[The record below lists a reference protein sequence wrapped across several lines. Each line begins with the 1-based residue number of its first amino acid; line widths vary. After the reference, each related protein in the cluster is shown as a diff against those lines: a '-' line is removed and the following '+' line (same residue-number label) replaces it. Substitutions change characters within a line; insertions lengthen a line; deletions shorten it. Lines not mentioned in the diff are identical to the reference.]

1 MLELSVPRTDIPQPG
16 KISAHPGETTDW
28 LERLPFASPIDAA
41 QQLAMALYTLNRRP
55 LASEARLTLLALYRP
70 VVARAA
76 GSLEALLLEAGVPPH
91 QQQRQI
97 GVLLRELHNEH
108 AIGYKQAVHALVD
121 GRPGIVSSPRLV
133 EAASCLLAAL
143 HDLQAACYLTYVVPP
158 AELWAEMHRV
168 YRFARTRQ
176 IENRAG
182 ENAPALETA
191 YRQALL
197 LALADPPRMSPTE
210 IMHARQIIRS
220 FVHRTAL
227 GPAPA
232 DARAGFA
239 IPLDSDAPPHHLAGT
254 LQDATLWLDTD
265 GLCRHLRDVALR
277 LRADATPAGV
287 GLPAHLDG
295 RLCFTLIKRLAR
307 LWGPG
312 ARREFKRHAAPGST
326 VELVAGV
333 SATHRLLE
341 QAQHDPAA
349 EADLAISD
357 ATLPLTPSVNSS
369 SWTVVNDS
377 ASGLALSGA
386 PDAPLNL
393 KVGDPVALRPIGNAS
408 DWAAGAIRWIRMR
421 DARQVELGIERL
433 APSVQPVWVRPLR
446 GRRKASP
453 EPALFL
459 PGVAALKQG
468 DRLLLPRYIYQ
479 KGMDAEV
486 WHPPR
491 QYLLTF
497 GRCLEHTAAFDLVE
511 FNVFVDKQ
519 APE

>member
-1 MLELSVPRTDIPQPG
+1 MLDLSVPRTDIPQQPG
-16 KISAHPGETTDW
+16 KVETRPRETAEW
-28 LERLPFASPIDAA
+28 LERLPFASPVDAA
-41 QQLAMALYTLNRRP
+41 QQLAMALYALNRRP
-55 LASEARLTLLALYRP
+55 LAGDARLALMALYRP

-76 GSLEALLLEAGVPPH
+76 ASLEALLLESGVPPR

-108 AIGYKQAVHALVD
+108 AIGYKQALRALVEN
-121 GRPGIVSSPRLV
+121 GPRATNASHLA
-133 EAASCLLAAL
+133 EAASCLLASL
-143 HDLQAACYLTYVVPP
+143 HDVQAACHLTYVVTPT
-158 AELWAEMHRV
+158 ELWAEMHRV
-168 YRFARTRQ
+168 YRFACTNQ

-182 ENAPALETA
+182 DTTPALETA

-210 IMHARQIIRS
+210 ILHARQIIRC

-227 GPAPA
+227 GPVPA

-239 IPLDSDAPPHHLAGT
+239 IPVDGDAPPHHLSGT
-254 LQDATLWLDTD
+254 LHDAGLWLDTD
-265 GLCRHLRDVALR
+265 GLCRHLRDVTLR

-295 RLCFTLIKRLAR
+295 RLCLTLIKRLAR

-312 ARREFKRHAAPGST
+312 ARREFKRHAVPGST

-349 EADLAISD
+349 EADVAIGD
-357 ATLPLTPSVNSS
+357 AALPLAPSVNSS
-369 SWTVVNDS
+369 AWTVVNDS
-377 ASGLALSGA
+377 ASGLALSGT

-393 KVGDPVALRPIGNAS
+393 KVGDPVALRPVATAS
-408 DWAAGAIRWIRMR
+408 DWSVGAIRWIRMR

-433 APSVQPVWVRPLR
+433 SPNVHPVWVRPLR
-446 GRRKASP
+446 GRRKASA

-459 PGVAALKQG
+459 PGIAALKQG
-468 DRLLLPRYIYQ
+468 DRLLLPRHLYSR
-479 KGMDAEV
+479 GLDAEV
-486 WHPPR
+486 WHSPR

-511 FNVFVDKQ
+511 FNVFVDGQ
-519 APE
+519 A

>member
-1 MLELSVPRTDIPQPG
+1 MLELNVPRTDIPQQG
-16 KISAHPGETTDW
+16 KVGTDPRETAEW
-28 LERLPFASPIDAA
+28 LERLPFASPVDAA
-41 QQLAMALYTLNRRP
+41 QQLAMALYALNRRP
-55 LASEARLTLLALYRP
+55 LAGDARLGLLALYRP

-76 GSLEALLLEAGVPPH
+76 GSLEALLLESGVPPH

-108 AIGYKQAVHALVD
+108 ATGYKQALRALVD
-121 GRPGIVSSPRLV
+121 GHPGTRVV
-133 EAASCLLAAL
+133 EAASCLLGAL
-143 HDLQAACYLTYVVPP
+143 HDLQAACHLTYVMTPP
-158 AELWAEMHRV
+158 ELWAEMHRV
-168 YRFARTRQ
+168 YRFARASQ

-182 ENAPALETA
+182 ETVPALETA

-227 GPAPA
+227 GATPA
-232 DARAGFA
+232 DARTGFA
-239 IPLDSDAPPHHLAGT
+239 IPLDSDAPPHHLAGA
-254 LQDATLWLDTD
+254 LHDAGLWLDTD

-295 RLCFTLIKRLAR
+295 RLCLTLIKRLAR

-312 ARREFKRHAAPGST
+312 ARREFKRHAMPGST

-349 EADLAISD
+349 ETDLAIGD
-357 ATLPLTPSVNSS
+357 TTLPLPPSVNST
-369 SWTVVNDS
+369 SWTVINDS
-377 ASGLALSGA
+377 ASGLALSGT

-393 KVGDPVALRPIGNAS
+393 KVGDPVALRPDSAAS
-408 DWAAGAIRWIRMR
+408 EWSLGAIRWIRMR
-421 DARQVELGIERL
+421 DTRWVELGIERL
-433 APSVQPVWVRPLR
+433 SPSVQPVWVRPLR
-446 GRRKASP
+446 GKRKASP

-459 PGVAALKQG
+459 PGIAALKQG

-486 WHPPR
+486 WHSPR

-497 GRCLEHTAAFDLVE
+497 GRCLEHTAAFDLAE
-511 FNVFVDKQ
+511 FTIFVDKQ
-519 APE
+519 A

>member
-1 MLELSVPRTDIPQPG
+1 MLDLSVPRTDIPQQPG
-16 KISAHPGETTDW
+16 KVETRPRETADW
-28 LERLPFASPIDAA
+28 LERLPFASPVDTA
-41 QQLAMALYTLNRRP
+41 QQLAMALYALNRRP
-55 LASEARLTLLALYRP
+55 LASEARLALLALYRP

-76 GSLEALLLEAGVPPH
+76 GSLEALLLESGVPPR

-108 AIGYKQAVHALVD
+108 AIGYKQALHTLIDDSARTAAAPHLA
-121 GRPGIVSSPRLV
+121 

-143 HDLQAACYLTYVVPP
+143 HDVQAACHLTYVVTP
-158 AELWAEMHRV
+158 AELWAEMHGV
-168 YRFARTRQ
+168 YRFARARQ
-176 IENRAG
+176 IESRASDTT
-182 ENAPALETA
+182 PALETA

-210 IMHARQIIRS
+210 ILHARQIIRS

-227 GPAPA
+227 GPTPA

-239 IPLDSDAPPHHLAGT
+239 IPVDGDVPPHHLAGT
-254 LQDATLWLDTD
+254 LHDSTLWLDTD

-277 LRADATPAGV
+277 LRADATPASV

-295 RLCFTLIKRLAR
+295 RLCLTLIKRLAR

-312 ARREFKRHAAPGST
+312 ARREFKRHAAPGSS

-349 EADLAISD
+349 EADLAIGDTS
-357 ATLPLTPSVNSS
+357 LPLAPSVNSS
-369 SWTVVNDS
+369 TWTVVNDS

-393 KVGDPVALRPIGNAS
+393 KVGDPVALRPTAVNG
-408 DWAAGAIRWIRMR
+408 DWSVGAIRWIRMR

-433 APSVQPVWVRPLR
+433 SPNVQPVWVRPLR
-446 GRRKASP
+446 GRRKASA

-459 PGVAALKQG
+459 PGIAALRQG
-468 DRLLLPRYIYQ
+468 DRLLLPRHLYS
-479 KGMDAEV
+479 KGLDAEV

-497 GRCLEHTAAFDLVE
+497 ERCLEHTAAFDLVE
-511 FNVFVDKQ
+511 FNVFVDQQ
-519 APE
+519 A